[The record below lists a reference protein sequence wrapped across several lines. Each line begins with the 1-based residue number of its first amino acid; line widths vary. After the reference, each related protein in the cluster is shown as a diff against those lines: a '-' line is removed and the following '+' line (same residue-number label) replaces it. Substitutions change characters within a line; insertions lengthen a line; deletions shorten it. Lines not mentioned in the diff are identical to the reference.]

1 MRKLTY
7 TVTEEVT
14 YERETEI
21 PDDLDLDLDDEDAVN
36 ELLEA
41 DWTNSGHPIN
51 DFKAVNDRSFS
62 WED

>member
-1 MRKLTY
+1 MRTLTY

-14 YERETEI
+14 YERTTEI
-21 PDDLDLDLDDEDAVN
+21 PDDLDLDDDDAVN

-41 DWTNSGHPIN
+41 DWTESGHPIN

-62 WED
+62 WET